1 MSVRG
6 NVRRGSVRRESVSRG
21 IVLGEVSVGELS
33 AYPSGRMLLKTKNIY
48 IVRINEECRTFRIK
62 NWSKSWGKIE
72 AKAFWLNLLFLK
84 QNWTLDCLLCYCD
97 IFLKI
102 VISLYNTFFR
112 NTYGNSD
119 LMLFIQDMKFHF
131 TSVNQMYNKTSQSW
145 KISEVIFA

>member
-1 MSVRG
+1 MSKQVITKNSLQKMALKKKNLTKTCGQGNVRPGKCPSGEMSSRELSVRG
-6 NVRRGSVRRESVSRG
+6 IVRSGKCPFGEMSVGEVSVG
-21 IVLGEVSVGELS
+21 KVSVGELS

-102 VISLYNTFFR
+102 AIS
-112 NTYGNSD
+112 
-119 LMLFIQDMKFHF
+119 
-131 TSVNQMYNKTSQSW
+131 
-145 KISEVIFA
+145 